1 MKKLRKSIKVLAHST
16 PVPNFRSFGPG
27 TAEMNHFEDLTGE
40 RKKERKKET
49 LRIQYISPYYVWLKY
64 KYSKQSSQ

>member
-16 PVPNFRSFGPG
+16 PVQNFRSFGPG

-40 RKKERKKET
+40 RKKKKHDEYNIFHHT
-49 LRIQYISPYYVWLKY
+49 MYG
-64 KYSKQSSQ
+64 